1 MPIKTIIIIALGLGF
16 LYGLFTVGLPFL
28 LAMVTAIFLEPVIQ
42 LLKKYVRMNRIVS
55 STIVCTLF
63 MLLLL
68 LMFYLLGA
76 KVVSEVNA
84 LWNMAPAYMDNLNVI
99 TRDISARIEVYFET
113 LSPEIAEQL
122 RISLEQ
128 GTAALI
134 GSLKGLISGISKSFF
149 DVAKSIPIMLV
160 FFIVYAVALYLYCFG
175 MPRLKESF
183 LTLFEEKSRMQVDSV
198 LLSLRDSIFGF
209 LRAQILIS
217 ILTYTVTL
225 LGLLIIGVDYPL
237 AVALLIIV
245 VDLLPILGTG
255 AVIIPWAAYSII
267 VEDLFTGIG
276 LFVLWAVIVVFR
288 RVVEPK
294 IIGDSVGISALA
306 ALVSLYVGFKL
317 VGVIGLFLGPIVVII
332 YSAMRK
338 VGLLNFK
345 IKLE

>member
-28 LAMVTAIFLEPVIQ
+28 LAMVTAIFLEPIIQ
-42 LLKKYVRMNRIVS
+42 LLKKYVRVNRIVS
-55 STIVCTLF
+55 SVIVCSLF

-68 LMFYLLGA
+68 LVFYLLGA
-76 KVVSEVNA
+76 KVVTEVTA
-84 LWNMAPAYMDNLNVI
+84 LWNMAPTYMDNLNVI
-99 TRDISARIEVYFET
+99 TRDISQQIEVYFES
-113 LSPEIAEQL
+113 LSPEIAQQL
-122 RISLEQ
+122 RVSLEQ

-134 GSLKGLISGISKSFF
+134 DSLKGLLSGISKSFF
-149 DVAKSIPIMLV
+149 DVAKGIPIMLV

-183 LTLFEEKSRMQVDSV
+183 LLLFEEKSRVQVDKV
-198 LLSLRDSIFGF
+198 LQSLRDSIFGF

-217 ILTYTVTL
+217 VLTYTVTL
-225 LGLLIIGVDYPL
+225 LGLLIIGVEYPL

-245 VDLLPILGTG
+245 VDVLPILGTG

-267 VEDLFTGIG
+267 VDDLFTGIG
-276 LFVLWAVIVVFR
+276 LFVLWGVIVVFR
-288 RVVEPK
+288 RIVEPK